1 MIHDYNNHIETK
13 DLIKGVVAIRDKDFN
28 AYLEL
33 VSKYPNLYGYTKNDY
48 TYMVEYFP
56 GHANILYN
64 NKCIGEL
71 FIISEEK
78 DKDGNYHLINNNGMN
93 FITSYKIDNS
103 DYWSDKEI
111 VRWEI

>member
-48 TYMVEYFP
+48 AYMVEYFP

-71 FIISEEK
+71 FIASEEE
-78 DKDGNYHLINNNGMN
+78 DKDGNYYLINNNGMN